1 MEINGPIPFAAAQA
15 YGIKPTTPSVPVVD
29 ATPVQNL
36 VAAQVPGKVTFDGV
50 AVSDMQPL
58 QLYARTAD
66 CIEAA
71 TRLAV
76 GRNLDIQA

>member
-15 YGIKPTTPSVPVVD
+15 YGIKPMTPTVPV
-29 ATPVQNL
+29 AEASCVQHL
-36 VAAQVPGKVTFDGV
+36 VAAQVPGKVMFDGI

-66 CIEAA
+66 RIEAA
-71 TRLAV
+71 TCLAI